1 MLESKRTAV
10 CAQVKKVVSELEAV
24 TDIHILDHAVAIL
37 TQLATTL
44 HSNAQS
50 DCKSEEQPQLPPFV
64 PVVYIYIYIQFSV
77 AEKNEIQVQFQLCWQ
92 KTENAA
98 FSVSICNVK

>member
-10 CAQVKKVVSELEAV
+10 CAQVKRVVSELEAV

-50 DCKSEEQPQLPPFV
+50 DCKSEEQPQPPPFV
-64 PVVYIYIYIQFSV
+64 SVVQFSA
-77 AEKNEIQVQFQLCWQ
+77 AEKNEIQPRFQ
-92 KTENAA
+92 KTTNSAGRKQKMLPL
-98 FSVSICNVK
+98 V